1 MARQETILSVFVAS
15 PSDVDE
21 ERNRLEE
28 VIRDLNTAWARELGI
43 RLELVRWETHAY
55 PSFGKDPQSVI
66 NDQIPDDYDLFIGLM
81 WYRFGTPT
89 GRAGS
94 GTVEEF
100 QRAKERFD
108 KNQSSLQL
116 MVYFK
121 DVPVPVPPSK
131 LDSSQLAK
139 VTEFRSNL
147 GNEGG
152 LYWSFVSV
160 EEFEKLV
167 RLHLTRYIQNWRS
180 KPSIQKQPISNIE
193 PSIKIEG
200 SLDSEATD
208 LEDEPGLLDLMEQF
222 EDEFAIMTEII
233 RKIATAT
240 DEIGEKIRIRATETK
255 KFASGS
261 DSTNRREVKRLITRA
276 AADMDQY
283 VQRMDAEIPLFSKHL
298 NTGMNAMVKA
308 AAMAIE
314 FQVKDDDLGQ
324 AKENLEAVRKFY
336 DSLTSV
342 EGQITGFQDTVA
354 ALPRMTT
361 TLNKS
366 KRSMVNVL
374 QQLINVLRTGQ
385 AMARE
390 ADISFT
396 SIIDQVNISAHKQAN
411 SADAK
416 SRAAD

>member
-55 PSFGKDPQSVI
+55 PSFGEDPQAVI

-81 WYRFGTPT
+81 WYRFGTST

-108 KNQSSLQL
+108 QDPSSLQL

-121 DVPVPVPPSK
+121 DAPAPVPPSK
-131 LDSSQLAK
+131 LDHSQLAK

-147 GNEGG
+147 GDEGG
-152 LYWSFVSV
+152 LYWSFISL
-160 EEFEKLV
+160 EDFEKLV
-167 RLHLTRYIQNWRS
+167 RLHLTRHIQTWRS
-180 KPSIQKQPISNIE
+180 KHSSETQRISNIE
-193 PSIKIEG
+193 SPIKKEE
-200 SLDSEATD
+200 SLDSETTD
-208 LEDEPGLLDLMEQF
+208 LEEEPGLLDLMEQF
-222 EDEFAIMTEII
+222 EDEFATLTEITE
-233 RKIATAT
+233 RIAAAT
-240 DEIGEKIRIRATETK
+240 KEIGEKMRTRTAETK
-255 KFASGS
+255 EFASGP
-261 DSTNRREVKRLITRA
+261 DATNRKEAKRLIARA

-283 VQRMDAEIPLFSKHL
+283 VQRMEAEVPLFSQHL
-298 NTGMNAMVKA
+298 NMGMNALVQA

-314 FQVKDDDLGQ
+314 FKVKDDDLVQ
-324 AKENLEAVRKFY
+324 VKENLEAVRGFS
-336 DSLTSV
+336 DTLTNV
-342 EGQITGFQDTVA
+342 EGQITEFQDTIA
-354 ALPRMTT
+354 SLPRMTT
-361 TLNKS
+361 ILNRS

-374 QQLINVLRTGQ
+374 QRLINEFRNGQ

-390 ADISFT
+390 AEASYA
-396 SIIDQVNISAHKQAN
+396 SIIDQG
-411 SADAK
+411 
-416 SRAAD
+416 